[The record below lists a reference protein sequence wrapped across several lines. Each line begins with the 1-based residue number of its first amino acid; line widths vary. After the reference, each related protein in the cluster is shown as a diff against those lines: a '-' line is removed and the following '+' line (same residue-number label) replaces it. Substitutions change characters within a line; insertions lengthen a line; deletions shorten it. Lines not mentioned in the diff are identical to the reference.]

1 MSGKMSNTVT
11 EVEEEEGKPLLQPS
25 QPSAGSAK
33 TQPLTLRVEEPP
45 ATDGYGY
52 ASNILS
58 TRPEE
63 GLTSAEVDRRLA
75 EFGEN
80 KLDEKKENMFIKLLK
95 ELFLEPMPIV
105 VWAAIFIEAIEAYV
119 KWPGQDARSSL
130 IDVFVLL
137 LLQFLNVFVAFF
149 EELSAQENIDAL
161 QGSLPETANVVRDG
175 VRQAVRVTQLVP
187 GDIVHM
193 ESGEVIPA
201 DIEILPTS
209 KPFRVNTSAMTGESK
224 SVQIPPGADTLLC
237 VAC

>member
-1 MSGKMSNTVT
+1 MSNTAT

-25 QPSAGSAK
+25 QPSAGSAQ
-33 TQPLTLRVEEPP
+33 TQPLTLCVEDPP
-45 ATDGYGY
+45 ATDGYEY
-52 ASNILS
+52 ASDILS

-161 QGSLPETANVVRDG
+161 QGSLPETANVVRG
-175 VRQAVRVTQLVP
+175 QYRQEEMREYVWVEWHFA
-187 GDIVHM
+187 G
-193 ESGEVIPA
+193 
-201 DIEILPTS
+201 
-209 KPFRVNTSAMTGESK
+209 SA
-224 SVQIPPGADTLLC
+224 L
-237 VAC
+237 